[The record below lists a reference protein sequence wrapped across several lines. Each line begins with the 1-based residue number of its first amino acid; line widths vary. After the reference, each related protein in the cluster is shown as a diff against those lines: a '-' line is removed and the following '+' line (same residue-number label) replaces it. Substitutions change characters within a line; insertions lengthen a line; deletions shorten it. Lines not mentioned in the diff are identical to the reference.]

1 MTTPPSASPRLRRR
15 GAYASI
21 RSHTPSY
28 VHIRQHTSAY
38 VSIRR
43 EVSLAPVLIFVEMRL
58 QRRLRISAHLRTYE
72 THALKEAVGQDAP
85 AKQKSSRVG
94 RA

>member
-1 MTTPPSASPRLRRR
+1 MPVLVFVV
-15 GAYASI
+15 AYVRI
-21 RSHTPSY
+21 G
-28 VHIRQHTSAY
+28 QHTSAY

-43 EVSLAPVLIFVEMRL
+43 EVSLAPVLVFVEMRL

-72 THALKEAVGQDAP
+72 KHALKEPVGQDAP
-85 AKQKSSRVG
+85 KKKKFNRVG